1 MAKSF
6 SKNKWNI
13 TKIEGDKIAYDMI
26 YEVLFESSKDILEIN
41 ELIDSLIRKTI
52 NIVIKYNNKKVNI
65 LNYLK
70 TVHKGIIKFIDNYD
84 MFGIIKKD
92 NHIYI
97 KLMEDYLEEWEI
109 IDEDLSNI

>member
-6 SKNKWNI
+6 SKKKWNI

-26 YEVLFESSKDILEIN
+26 YEVLSESNKDILDIN
-41 ELIDSLIRKTI
+41 ELINLLNGKTA
-52 NIVIKYNNKKVNI
+52 NYFCNNKKISI

-70 TVHKGIIKFIDNYD
+70 IVHKGIIKFIDNYD
-84 MFGIIKKD
+84 MFGITKK
-92 NHIYI
+92 NNQIYI

-109 IDEDLSNI
+109 IDNDF